1 MKKRHLLVVLFAL
14 LGWTQAR
21 ADVKI
26 NATNFPDQNF
36 RYFIVHELLEKEY
49 SYLWDGRN
57 VITDDLI
64 AQVTAMDV
72 SKEYIYS
79 LKGIE
84 FFTALTW
91 LKCNG
96 TSMTELNV
104 SGCTE
109 LKVLQCSDNDQLT
122 TLYASGCSKLESLLC
137 GNNPLTT
144 LNISGCTALRDLNC
158 TNNKLF
164 ALHVFGCSK
173 LEGLYC
179 NNNQLS
185 ALDVSGCTAL
195 TQLSCG
201 NNQLTALNVSG
212 CTALTSLY
220 CNKNQLTSLDVS
232 GCPALTSLYCN
243 ENQLT
248 ALNVSGC
255 TSLQVQTC
263 SYNQLTTLNVSEC
276 TALTQLSCSNNQ
288 LTALDVSGCPALTS
302 LYCNDNQLTSLDVS
316 NNTALEVLSCYNNHI
331 YGAAMDTFIASLC
344 YPFEATHLQ
353 AITTDLNEGNVITTT
368 QVGAFNEKRW
378 NPMIGTYMGEKAGY
392 ARYKWEEYAGSD
404 PTDIESIESDASAS
418 KNGSDVYFDL
428 SGRRVMA
435 PQKGVYVKNGKK
447 VVVK

>member
-1 MKKRHLLVVLFAL
+1 MKQKHLLIVLLVL
-14 LGWTQAR
+14 LSMVQAR

-49 SYLWDGRN
+49 SFLWDGSN
-57 VITDDLI
+57 VISDDLI

-104 SGCTE
+104 SGCTA
-109 LKVLQCSDNDQLT
+109 LKELQCSDNDQLT
-122 TLYASGCSKLESLLC
+122 TLNASGCSKLESLLC

-144 LNISGCTALRDLNC
+144 LNISGCTALRGLNC
-158 TNNKLF
+158 GNNKLF

-173 LEGLYC
+173 LERLSCG
-179 NNNQLS
+179 NNQLS
-185 ALDVSGCTAL
+185 ALD
-195 TQLSCG
+195 
-201 NNQLTALNVSG
+201 VSG

-232 GCPALTSLYCN
+232 GCPALKSLYCN

-276 TALTQLSCSNNQ
+276 TALTQLSCGNNQ

-344 YPFEATHLQ
+344 YPFETTHLQ

-368 QVGAFNEKRW
+368 QVEAFNGKGW

-404 PTDIESIESDASAS
+404 LTAIESIESDASAS

-428 SGRRVMA
+428 SGRRVTT
-435 PQKGVYVKNGKK
+435 PQKGIYVKNGKK

>member
-1 MKKRHLLVVLFAL
+1 MKQKHLLIVLLVL
-14 LGWTQAR
+14 LSMVQAR

-49 SYLWDGRN
+49 SFLWDGSN
-57 VITDDLI
+57 VISDDLI

-104 SGCTE
+104 SGCTA
-109 LKVLQCSDNDQLT
+109 LKELQCSDNDQLT
-122 TLYASGCSKLESLLC
+122 TLNASGCSKLESLLC

-144 LNISGCTALRDLNC
+144 LNISGCTALRGLNC
-158 TNNKLF
+158 GNNKLF

-173 LEGLYC
+173 LERLSCG
-179 NNNQLS
+179 NNQLS

-195 TQLSCG
+195 TELNCG
-201 NNQLTALNVSG
+201 
-212 CTALTSLY
+212 
-220 CNKNQLTSLDVS
+220 
-232 GCPALTSLYCN
+232 
-243 ENQLT
+243 
-248 ALNVSGC
+248 
-255 TSLQVQTC
+255 
-263 SYNQLTTLNVSEC
+263 
-276 TALTQLSCSNNQ
+276 NNQ

-344 YPFEATHLQ
+344 YPFETTHLQ

-368 QVGAFNEKRW
+368 QVEAFNGKGW

-404 PTDIESIESDASAS
+404 LTAIESIESDASAS

-428 SGRRVMA
+428 SGRRVTT
-435 PQKGVYVKNGKK
+435 PQKGIYVKNGKK

>member
-1 MKKRHLLVVLFAL
+1 MKQRHLLIVLFAL
-14 LGWTQAR
+14 LSMVQAR
-21 ADVKI
+21 ADVVI

-49 SYLWDGRN
+49 SFLWDGSN
-57 VITDDLI
+57 VISDDLI

-104 SGCTE
+104 SGCTA
-109 LKVLQCSDNDQLT
+109 LKELQCSDNDQLT
-122 TLYASGCSKLESLLC
+122 TLNASGCSKLESLLC

-144 LNISGCTALRDLNC
+144 LNISGCTALRGLNC
-158 TNNKLF
+158 GNNKLF

-173 LEGLYC
+173 LERLSCG
-179 NNNQLS
+179 NNQLS

-195 TQLSCG
+195 TELNCG
-201 NNQLTALNVSG
+201 NNQLTALDVSG

-232 GCPALTSLYCN
+232 GCPALKSLYCN

-263 SYNQLTTLNVSEC
+263 SYNQLTALDVSKN
-276 TALTQLSCSNNQ
+276 TALTSLSCDYNQ
-288 LTALDVSGCPALTS
+288 LTALDVSKNTALKELLCS
-302 LYCNDNQLTSLDVS
+302 NNQLTSLDVS
-316 NNTALEVLSCYNNHI
+316 KNTALTYLSCYNNHI

-344 YPFEATHLQ
+344 YPFETTHLQ

-368 QVGAFNEKRW
+368 QVEAFNGKGW

-404 PTDIESIESDASAS
+404 PTAIEGIESDTSAS
-418 KNGSDVYFDL
+418 KSGSDVYFDL
-428 SGRRVMA
+428 NGRGVMA
-435 PQKGVYVKNGKK
+435 PQKGVYVKNGQK